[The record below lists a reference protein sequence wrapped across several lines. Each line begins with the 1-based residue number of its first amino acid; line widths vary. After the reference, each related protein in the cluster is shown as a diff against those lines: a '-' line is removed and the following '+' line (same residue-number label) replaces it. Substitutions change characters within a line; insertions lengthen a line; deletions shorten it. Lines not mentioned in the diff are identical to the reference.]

1 MKCRLPRTKKI
12 QVTPETVTLAL
23 TGTFHSSYAYVTVS
37 GTKYTST
44 QVLTLEPGT
53 EMTVFCSATGSSYR
67 SRAYITLNGATV
79 QSGSGSYTFSLS
91 ASTQIAMAL
100 ESADSGSSTSVV
112 GVVAAITTS

>member
-53 EMTVFCSATGSSYR
+53 EMSVFCSATGSSYR
-67 SRAYITLNGATV
+67 SRAYITLNGTTV
-79 QSGSGSYTFSLS
+79 KSGSSSGASYTMVITSPTTVEITRARASGSYYYYY
-91 ASTQIAMAL
+91 
-100 ESADSGSSTSVV
+100 
-112 GVVAAITTS
+112 AAITTE